1 MKFNNILAIGA
12 HPDDIEYGCL
22 GFLKKQ
28 SSKGASIHIHV
39 LSLGSLGD
47 SSSNTGRI
55 AETRNGLAVLQP
67 KTFSVREEIGINETD
82 FHDLMTEIELKIEHI
97 LPDLI
102 LVHGP
107 NDTHQQHI
115 YVHRMVMAA
124 ARRRK
129 ISVLQYAIVSNDLNF
144 RPNFFVEL
152 TSDEIELKIEQLSH
166 HVSQKDKFYMQSDY
180 IKKFHQRPFSLIHD
194 MEYCEA
200 FETNRI
206 ILSSQ

>member
-47 SSSNTGRI
+47 SSATVGRI
-55 AETRNGLAVLQP
+55 SETRNGLSIVRP
-67 KTFSVREEIGINETD
+67 KSFNVREEVGINETD
-82 FHDLMTEIELKIEHI
+82 FHELLQVLEATIDQTK
-97 LPDLI
+97 PDLI

-115 YVHRMVMAA
+115 HVHRLVMAA
-124 ARRRK
+124 ARRQK

-152 TSDEIELKIEQLSH
+152 NTEEMELKIEQLRH
-166 HVSQKDKFYMQSDY
+166 HVSQRDKFYMQSDY
-180 IKKFHQRPFSLIHD
+180 IKKFHQRPYTLIHD

-206 ILSSQ
+206 ILAI

>member
-28 SSKGASIHIHV
+28 SSKGAFIHIHV

-47 SSSNTGRI
+47 SSANVGRI
-55 AETRNGLAVLQP
+55 SETRNGLAVLQP
-67 KTFSVREEIGINETD
+67 ASFNVREEIGINETD
-82 FHDLMTEIELKIEHI
+82 FHDLLKEIESTIDRTN
-97 LPDLI
+97 PDLI

-115 YVHRMVMAA
+115 HVHRMVMAA

-152 TSDEIELKIEQLSH
+152 TPDEIELKIEQLGH
-166 HVSQKDKFYMQSDY
+166 HISQRDKFYMQSDY
-180 IKKFHQRPFSLIHD
+180 IKKFHQRPYTLIHD

-206 ILSSQ
+206 ILSA